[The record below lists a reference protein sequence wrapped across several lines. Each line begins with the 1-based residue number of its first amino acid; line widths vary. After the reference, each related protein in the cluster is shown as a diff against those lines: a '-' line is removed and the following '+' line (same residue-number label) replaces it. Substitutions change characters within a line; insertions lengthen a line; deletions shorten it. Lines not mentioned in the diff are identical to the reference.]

1 MFFNLNNYH
10 YINIMIKANVQLYR
24 NFNVLPRFATFAE
37 ILNIAF

>member
-1 MFFNLNNYH
+1 MLLNLNNYH

-24 NFNVLPRFATFAE
+24 NFNELPCFATFAE